1 MSASASDLGSSA
13 ADALCLRRLSQ
24 LTAATEGSSAL
35 SLNRWQASTDP
46 SSHLATAPAAL
57 SLVTVAERRGD
68 RPAVV
73 ANVRP
78 PAGDD
83 RALVEQARGLAQ
95 ALVEVIAGDRT
106 LTQLVRWTTAEVYE
120 QLHHRV
126 RTLSTCPRPAATGDS
141 GSAAQLVQRRRR
153 RPRVA
158 SLHVSM
164 PVEGVA
170 EVSARIDHGAR
181 STAIALRLEARGAGR
196 RMASGGTVRRVPEQR
211 WMCTAVTW
219 A

>member
-35 SLNRWQASTDP
+35 SLSQWPASADR
-46 SSHLATAPAAL
+46 SHLATAPAAL

-68 RPAVV
+68 RPAVT
-73 ANVRP
+73 ANARP

-164 PVEGVA
+164 PLEGVA

-196 RMASGGTVRRVPEQR
+196 RVASGGTVRRVPEQR